1 MPRRRS
7 FVPWRLGGKKK
18 SIMKTSILLFSTLMA
33 LLSVTSCSTE
43 VKVEPVQKRDISEF
57 LGQWTIDIEGGSVGW
72 LEVRQENGYLDGEV
86 LWGGGSVLPVSAIF
100 LAKDQVLIVQ
110 RANDIVQ
117 RRDEKETPVRTQ
129 VLTAWM
135 EIVKNGEK
143 IDGILLT
150 PRRSGKGVDSTIF
163 TGTKLPA
170 PPPAPDLAAVK
181 FGTAITL
188 FNGKDLAGWKL
199 INEKQANGFKVLNGE
214 LVNDPVQKEGAE
226 HISYGNL
233 RTEQEFEDFNL
244 KLEVNVPAGNNS
256 GVYLRGMYE
265 VQVVDSYKKELDP
278 HNMGA
283 VYSRIK
289 PLTAA
294 EKPGGEW
301 QSMDITLCDRHA
313 TVILNGVKIIDNQP
327 IYGPTGGAIKSDV
340 FSPGP
345 IYLQGD
351 HGKVSYRN
359 MILTPV
365 VK

>member
-1 MPRRRS
+1 
-7 FVPWRLGGKKK
+7 
-18 SIMKTSILLFSTLMA
+18 MA
-33 LLSVTSCSTE
+33 LLSVTSCMTQ
-43 VKVEPVQKRDISEF
+43 VAPEPVQKHDISEF
-57 LGQWTIDIEGGSVGW
+57 TGQWTIDIKGGSVGW
-72 LEVRQENGYLDGEV
+72 LEVRQEEGYLDGEV
-86 LWGGGSVLPVSAIF
+86 LWGGGSVLPVSNIF
-100 LAKDQVLIVQ
+100 LAKEHVLMVQ
-110 RANDIVQ
+110 RSNSIISK
-117 RRDEKETPVRTQ
+117 RDENGNPLKTRVVTD
-129 VLTAWM
+129 WM
-135 EIVKNGEK
+135 EIVKNGDK
-143 IDGILLT
+143 IDGVLLT
-150 PRRSGKGVDSTIF
+150 PRRNGKGVDSTLF

-181 FGTAITL
+181 FGKPVEL

-199 INEKQANGFKVLNGE
+199 INEKQTNGFKVIDGT
-214 LVNDPVQKEGAE
+214 LVNDPVQTEGAA

-265 VQVVDSYKKELDP
+265 IQVVDSYKKALDP

-283 VYSRIK
+283 VYSRIT
-289 PLTAA
+289 PLSAA

-301 QSMDITLCDRHA
+301 QTLDITLCDRHA
-313 TVILNGVKIIDNQP
+313 TVILNGVKIIDNMP

-359 MILTPV
+359 MVLTPI